1 MPKKKNTPELEPEVE
16 ATEEVV
22 EETTEN
28 NEDTMEEVVEETV
41 KETVEEVVAE
51 REEETPI
58 NVDTD
63 DDKIPLDPETGLD
76 PEQLKS
82 DLEGLRDLFQ
92 GEIDKMMDGT
102 DADWKSIVKAAKD
115 EKMAARL
122 GLNKKMCECCGE
134 RPANEDGVYC
144 DECLEGMKHYP
155 FKWWNY
161 LIPVVAVIMVF
172 LSCSFF
178 AISFSVF
185 RQTVEAQ
192 KLVGEHKLLSALEMY
207 DNINAEIRVLDSNYG
222 YKYLRN
228 QVEIYDTIG
237 IDAYEDLNT
246 FIDKYYTGTALSK
259 KRNAYVA
266 EIQEDVKSYTKLYEY
281 FEEAAESSKDYDSF
295 VTSYDAL
302 LEDKEYNAALAAYY
316 KYYASLVYNEG
327 AEVQRSNVDAIK
339 VADPEMKSLYLPL
352 YAELALNEG
361 EYDDVL
367 LYASEMEEY
376 HSENI
381 YVWLYRS
388 LAHRLK
394 GNISLAANA
403 CNEGLEI
410 MPGDP
415 NINYQMAIISLLQG
429 QNKTALHYA
438 EIAYA
443 NADTQNSFVASG
455 SMYALCAALN
465 NDTEAYNTAVEE
477 AESYGYKLSPDVKA
491 IVEGTKTVEDVF
503 ATGKGD
509 FEWE

>member
-1 MPKKKNTPELEPEVE
+1 MAKKKITPELEPEVE
-16 ATEEVV
+16 VTEEVT

-28 NEDTMEEVVEETV
+28 IEES
-41 KETVEEVVAE
+41 VEEVAE
-51 REEETPI
+51 DTAEEIAEENPI

-76 PEQLKS
+76 PEQLKA

-122 GLNKKMCECCGE
+122 GLNKKMCECCEE
-134 RPANEDGVYC
+134 RPANEDGIYC

-185 RQTVEAQ
+185 RQTVDAQ
-192 KLVGEHKLLSALEMY
+192 KLVSEHKLLSALELY
-207 DNINAEIRVLDSNYG
+207 DNINAEIKVLDDNYG

-228 QVEIYDTIG
+228 QVEIYDAIG
-237 IDAYEDLNT
+237 VDAYEDLNT
-246 FIDKYYTGTALSK
+246 FIDKHYTGADLSK

-266 EIQEDVKSYTKLYEY
+266 EVQKDVKSYTKLYEY
-281 FEEAAESSKDYDSF
+281 FEKAYETAKDYDSF
-295 VTSYDAL
+295 VTAYDAL
-302 LEDKEYNAALAAYY
+302 LEDREYSAALAAYY
-316 KYYASLVYNEG
+316 KYYASLVYNESSD
-327 AEVQRSNVDAIK
+327 VQRANVDAIK
-339 VADPEMKSLYLPL
+339 AADSEMNNLYLPL

-361 EYDDVL
+361 KYDDVL

-376 HSENI
+376 HAENI
-381 YVWLYRS
+381 YVWIYRS
-388 LAHRLK
+388 LAYRLK

-403 CNEGLEI
+403 CNEGLEL
-410 MPGDP
+410 MPEDP
-415 NINYQMAIISLLQG
+415 NVNYQMAIISLLQG
-429 QNKTALHYA
+429 QNKAALHYA
-438 EIAYA
+438 ETAYA
-443 NADTQNSFVASG
+443 NADTQNTFIASG
-455 SMYALCAALN
+455 SMYALCAGLN
-465 NDTEAYNTAVEE
+465 GDTEVYNTVVEE
-477 AESYGYKLSPDVKA
+477 ADSYGYKISPDVKA
-491 IVEGTKTVEDVF
+491 IVEGTKTVQDVF
-503 ATGKGD
+503 GTGKGD